1 MAGLFIIYIL
11 VRCALQP
18 ELGPTLPK
26 EERQVSWGEKIRLL
40 QAGILP
46 FLIFFAMTG
55 LFIMGYTSLVESS
68 AVGAVAATVAA
79 LVKGR
84 LTFPIFHTTV
94 RKTLNISCMFMWIIT
109 AALCFGAVFDG
120 LGAVKA
126 IEHLFIDTL
135 GLGPWEIIIMMQIS
149 FILMGMFLDDTAML
163 VIVAPLY
170 VPLVRALEFD
180 LIWYGV
186 LYTITCQIAYMT
198 PPFGYNLFLMRAM
211 APPEVTLGD
220 IYRSIV
226 PFVIVMAVAMALLM
240 FFPEI
245 ALWLPNKVY
254 GN

>member
-1 MAGLFIIYIL
+1 
-11 VRCALQP
+11 
-18 ELGPTLPK
+18 
-26 EERQVSWGEKIRLL
+26 
-40 QAGILP
+40 
-46 FLIFFAMTG
+46 
-55 LFIMGYTSLVESS
+55 
-68 AVGAVAATVAA
+68 
-79 LVKGR
+79 
-84 LTFPIFHTTV
+84 
-94 RKTLNISCMFMWIIT
+94 MFMWIIT

-126 IEHLFIDTL
+126 IEHLFVDTL

-211 APPEVTLGD
+211 APPEISLGD
-220 IYRSIV
+220 IYRSII
-226 PFVIVMAVAMALLM
+226 PFVGVMILALALVMA
-240 FFPEI
+240 FPEI
-245 ALWLPNKVY
+245 ALWFPNYVY
-254 GN
+254 GR